1 MSTVSY
7 VMAGVDMLH
16 APTDGGQASLAARP
30 GSDSLAFKGNLPY
43 RTTYHTYLT
52 QRTLQAPART
62 PPA

>member
-16 APTDGGQASLAARP
+16 APTDGGQPFRSRRVQ
-30 GSDSLAFKGNLPY
+30 GSDSLAFKGNLPVP
-43 RTTYHTYLT
+43 YHTYLT
-52 QRTLQAPART
+52 QRTLRAPART